1 MNIGEVVKAA
11 IATMRS
17 IGWFGLKPTVSTE
30 HCISIVGKICDRTP
44 LLGRTQSP
52 KQDESQISS

>member
-17 IGWFGLKPTVSTE
+17 IGWFGLIAVIRCVVHQGPLCQLD
-30 HCISIVGKICDRTP
+30 CIDMSIFD
-44 LLGRTQSP
+44 
-52 KQDESQISS
+52 D